1 MYKPLIYKGVDLSQQ
16 YLVSDNG
23 QIYSLKTNKI
33 LKQHVNKNGYSTICV
48 SIGTRKNKI
57 LIRIHDAVGYNFV
70 DGYQE
75 GFEINH
81 KNGNKQDNNAT
92 NLEWISHQYN
102 IIHSWKTGLRKDN
115 VRVKCNETG
124 EIFNTLKDAE
134 QWCGI
139 KSKYNLWEYLHN
151 PKRKTAG
158 KHPITKEPLTW
169 TLID

>member
-1 MYKPLIYKGVDLSQQ
+1 M
-16 YLVSDNG
+16 
-23 QIYSLKTNKI
+23 
-33 LKQHVNKNGYSTICV
+33 
-48 SIGTRKNKI
+48 
-57 LIRIHDAVGYNFV
+57 
-70 DGYQE
+70 
-75 GFEINH
+75 
-81 KNGNKQDNNAT
+81 
-92 NLEWISHQYN
+92 
-102 IIHSWKTGLRKDN
+102 IHSWKTGLRNNN

-124 EIFNTLKDAE
+124 EIFNTLTDAE

>member
-1 MYKPLIYKGVDLSQQ
+1 MYKPLIYKGFDLSQQ
-16 YLVSDNG
+16 YLVSDDG

-33 LKQHVNKNGYSTICV
+33 LKQHVNKNGYKTICV

-92 NLEWISHQYN
+92 NLEWVSHQDN

-134 QWCGI
+134 RWCGI
-139 KSKYNLWEYLHN
+139 KSNYNLWEYLRN